1 MTDTPI
7 GQPGEAWASVQ
18 LALGALPVP
27 VLVTDL
33 SGEALW
39 ANSEFLTAT
48 GKSAHELAGPAQ
60 NHIQFGSKL
69 AEILAANSAWD
80 EPWQGEVSIPR
91 NGLVELH
98 SQLIIT
104 LLKPAPDQ
112 PSLLLWT
119 LRHPVPQGMDP
130 EETHFRSL
138 FQNMSEGV
146 AYCRMFFEDGHPVDY
161 LHLVVNNAFEPL
173 TGLKN
178 VLGRMVSEVIPG
190 LRESNRHIL
199 EVYGRVARSG
209 QPEKFE
215 TFVDGLSRWYSI
227 SVYSPKPEYFV
238 AVFENITDR
247 KRDERDLSSLA
258 TAIEQAGEQVVIT
271 DERGIIQYCNPA
283 FERVTGYTKE
293 EVIGLNPS
301 ILKSGCQPAEFYD
314 RLWTTIA
321 NGQMWSGKFT
331 NRRKD
336 GSYYHEEATI
346 SPIRDGQQRIVG
358 YVAVKRD
365 ATERLQLEG
374 QLRQAQKLESIGRLA
389 GGVAHDFNNLLTVIN
404 GFAGF
409 LLKDLAPNDPLR
421 SHALQI
427 SKAGDRAASL
437 TRQLLAFSRH
447 SISQPRALD
456 LNTVVRET
464 ESMLRRLI
472 GEDVELI
479 TLLDPFLGQAMAD
492 PDQIHQ
498 VVMNLVVNARDAMP
512 NGGKL
517 IIETSNVYLDELYV
531 AGHPEA
537 KCGACVLMTV
547 TDSGHGMD
555 EATRSSIFEPFFTT
569 KEPGKGTGLGLST
582 VYGIVRQS
590 QGWIWVYSEPG
601 QGATFKV
608 YLPRIDAVVDA
619 ASASPLSPS
628 GLGGNETILVVEDQ
642 DDVRALTRA
651 VLHEY
656 GYDVLEAANAAAAL
670 ELSEK
675 HQGFIHLLLTDVVL
689 PGMNGRE
696 LADRMKLLRPE
707 ARVLFTSGYTADVI
721 AHRGV
726 LDQGVAFIAKPFA
739 PDGLAARVRQVLL
752 SPLPGGS
759 E

>member
-1 MTDTPI
+1 MPTAACSLKTDIRWTTFI
-7 GQPGEAWASVQ
+7 S
-18 LALGALPVP
+18 
-27 VLVTDL
+27 
-33 SGEALW
+33 
-39 ANSEFLTAT
+39 
-48 GKSAHELAGPAQ
+48 
-60 NHIQFGSKL
+60 
-69 AEILAANSAWD
+69 
-80 EPWQGEVSIPR
+80 
-91 NGLVELH
+91 
-98 SQLIIT
+98 
-104 LLKPAPDQ
+104 
-112 PSLLLWT
+112 PS
-119 LRHPVPQGMDP
+119 
-130 EETHFRSL
+130 
-138 FQNMSEGV
+138 
-146 AYCRMFFEDGHPVDY
+146 
-161 LHLVVNNAFEPL
+161 NNAFEPL

-178 VLGRMVSEVIPG
+178 AVGRMISEVIPG
-190 LRESNRHIL
+190 LRESNHHIL
-199 EVYGRVARSG
+199 EVYGRVARTG

-215 TFVDGLSRWYSI
+215 TFVDGLSKWYSI

-247 KRDERDLSSLA
+247 KRNERDLSSLA

-283 FERVTGYTKE
+283 FERATGYTKE

-301 ILKSGCQPAEFYD
+301 ILKSGYQPAEFYD
-314 RLWTTIA
+314 RLWSTIT
-321 NGQMWSGKFT
+321 NGQVWSGKFT

-409 LLKDLAPNDPLR
+409 LLKDLSPSDPLR

-537 KCGACVLMTV
+537 KCGPCVLMTV

-555 EATRSSIFEPFFTT
+555 EATRSNIFEPFFTT

-601 QGATFKV
+601 HGATFKV
-608 YLPRIDAVVDA
+608 YLPRIDAVP
-619 ASASPLSPS
+619 ASAFTNAPPVS
-628 GLGGNETILVVEDQ
+628 GLDGNETILVVEDQ

-651 VLHEY
+651 VLREY
-656 GYDVLEAANAAAAL
+656 GYNVLEASNAAAAL
-670 ELSEK
+670 ALSEK
-675 HQGFIHLLLTDVVL
+675 HQGLIHLLLTDVVL

-696 LADRMKLLRPE
+696 LADRMKLIRPE

-752 SPLPGGS
+752 GPPPGAS